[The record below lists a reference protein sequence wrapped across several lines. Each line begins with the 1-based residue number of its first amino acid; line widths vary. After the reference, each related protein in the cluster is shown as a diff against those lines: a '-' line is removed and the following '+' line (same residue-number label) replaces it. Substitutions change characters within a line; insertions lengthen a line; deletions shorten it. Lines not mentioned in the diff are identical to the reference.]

1 MQTLQFAYGVA
12 NDVVKIVFKIRKV
25 FGPHLVGG
33 YFAAIAP
40 CGIFPACFQIA
51 HYFYY
56 FFFFRFRKN
65 RLFDKRLCYEIAKIS
80 KIVVPIHVSV
90 ILRFDAYFFDFSQK
104 FPLQIS
110 GLTAF
115 RDVVLPYKFALF
127 KILLLIFL
135 FYQFVY

>member
-1 MQTLQFAYGVA
+1 MQTLQLAYGVA
-12 NDVVKIVFKIRKV
+12 NDVVKIVFKMRKV
-25 FGPHLVGG
+25 LGLHHVGG

-40 CGIFPACFQIA
+40 CGIFPAFFQIA

-56 FFFFRFRKN
+56 FFFFSFRKN
-65 RLFDKRLCYEIAKIS
+65 RLFGKRLRYEIAKIS

-90 ILRFDAYFFDFSQK
+90 ILRFDADFFDFSQK

-115 RDVVLPYKFALF
+115 RDVVLPNKPTLI
-127 KILLLIFL
+127 KISLLVF
-135 FYQFVY
+135 FCN